1 MPELLMFIQVCFD
14 ECQYRVRFIDSHLL
28 SAYNNSEPRRAVF
41 TEEFT
46 VDECLRLAT
55 VAT

>member
-1 MPELLMFIQVCFD
+1 MSVGINRQPLPGNDRSLSFLVD
-14 ECQYRVRFIDSHLL
+14 RVSWI
-28 SAYNNSEPRRAVF
+28 AYNSFEPRRAVF

-46 VDECLRLAT
+46 VDECLRLTT